1 MRAGGG
7 MMAAGQP
14 GGVGTGNGPDTEQDD
29 QQGSGYANRAAP
41 QQGGQAVGQQA
52 GRHQRRQGA
61 QAEGRHQ
68 RSGQPRLALAA
79 GPDQSAVDQPAG
91 QPAPE
96 CTQQH
101 RLGHAGDRQQSA
113 RHGLDMLP
121 QPTPQTLQTGQ
132 TGPPV
137 GQIQPHGNHQQ
148 TGQGAQQGTQ
158 PQILNQPTDTAEQ
171 GTGDAV
177 AGDAAQIIAQQD
189 PPQGPA
195 AALLR
200 GNGHGQRAHEATA
213 HADTM
218 TAAEQAQSQGGEEE
232 RNQFH
237 RQCGSSG
244 GLRRGKVASGSAGSS
259 DGGSGSSSSNRML
272 WARPSR
278 SSYWPLL
285 TAQLNTRMAMAT
297 STMATGTRM

>member
-29 QQGSGYANRAAP
+29 QQGSGYPNRAAP

-68 RSGQPRLALAA
+68 RSGQSRLALAA
-79 GPDQSAVDQPAG
+79 GPDQGAVDQPTG

-96 CTQQH
+96 CAQQH
-101 RLGHAGDRQQSA
+101 GLGHAGDRQQSA

-121 QPTPQTLQTGQ
+121 QTTPQTLQTGQ
-132 TGPPV
+132 AGPPV

-148 TGQGAQQGTQ
+148 AGQGAQQGTQ
-158 PQILNQPTDTAEQ
+158 PQILDQPADTAEQ

-177 AGDAAQIIAQQD
+177 AGDAAQVIAQQD

-200 GNGHGQRAHEATA
+200 RNGHGQRPHQATA
-213 HADTM
+213 HADTV
-218 TAAEQAQSQGGEEE
+218 TAAEQTQGQGGEEE

-237 RQCGSSG
+237 CQRGSSG
-244 GLRRGKVASGSAGSS
+244 GLREGLVDSGSTGWS
-259 DGGSGSSSSNRML
+259 DGGAASPPRNGLL
-272 WARPSR
+272 WAGPRGSP
-278 SSYWPLL
+278 YW
-285 TAQLNTRMAMAT
+285 R
-297 STMATGTRM
+297 R

>member
-1 MRAGGG
+1 MCLLFFFSSRRRH
-7 MMAAGQP
+7 
-14 GGVGTGNGPDTEQDD
+14 T
-29 QQGSGYANRAAP
+29 RC
-41 QQGGQAVGQQA
+41 
-52 GRHQRRQGA
+52 GRDW
-61 QAEGRHQ
+61 
-68 RSGQPRLALAA
+68 SSDVCSSDLA
-79 GPDQSAVDQPAG
+79 GPDQGAVDQPTG

-96 CTQQH
+96 CAQQH
-101 RLGHAGDRQQSA
+101 GLGHAGDRQQSA

-132 TGPPV
+132 AGPPV

-148 TGQGAQQGTQ
+148 AGQGAQQGTQ
-158 PQILNQPTDTAEQ
+158 PQILDQPTDTAEQ

-177 AGDAAQIIAQQD
+177 AGDAAQVIAQQD

-200 GNGHGQRAHEATA
+200 RNGHGQRTHQATA
-213 HADTM
+213 HADTV
-218 TAAEQAQSQGGEEE
+218 TAAEQTQGQGGEEE

-237 RQCGSSG
+237 CQRGSSG
-244 GLRRGKVASGSAGSS
+244 GLREGLVDSGSTGSS
-259 DGGSGSSSSNRML
+259 GGGSGSSSSNRML
-272 WARPSR
+272 WAGPSR